1 MKQLLFFFA
10 FPLSVFIGAKSG
22 AKAYEKLTVIGYKPS
37 YFVGQN
43 QVVLDS
49 IIQDTTEFKKQNT
62 WFVARKHNFI
72 QISKIN

>member
-49 IIQDTTEFKKQNT
+49 VVQDTTEFKRQNT
-62 WFVARKHNFI
+62 WFIARKHNFI